1 MDVSHNTFGSILTEG
16 RNAAADALAN
26 CRSLR
31 IEGGDCEL
39 KSSAVRGR
47 QFEKS

>member
-1 MDVSHNTFGSILTEG
+1 MGVSRDTFGRILTEG
-16 RNAAADALAN
+16 RDAEADALAN

-31 IEGGDCEL
+31 IEGDDYEL

-47 QFEKS
+47 QIEQS